1 MREKELRI
9 ALVCFGGVSL
19 AIYMHGVSKE
29 ILKLLRASS
38 ALHRI
43 TDRSQRAKASFFDA
57 VDPKDPE
64 YDTEADYFEL
74 LREIGRKVEVRV
86 IVDIIAG
93 ASAGGINAT
102 MLARALSHDLPNLPL
117 RDLWLDNAD
126 VAVLLAP
133 DARAGKWSKWF
144 LVPLIWVAAK
154 TGMFTAIKDSE
165 VLDKMSLFVRSRWFK
180 PPLDGP
186 GMAGLM
192 YDATTAMG
200 RPKSPTASLL
210 PSGQDLDLFVTL
222 TDYHGYSELVQIHD
236 PPLIYETE
244 HRHVLH
250 FKYHRRATGEVDSDF
265 DFDNAP
271 ALAFAARATSSFP
284 GIFPPAQIV
293 EMDALVARR
302 DGRWPR
308 RAEFILRNFERHLR
322 ANIDP
327 ARAPF
332 IDGAVLNNRPFR
344 EAISAIHGRS
354 AYRDVDRRLIYIDA
368 SPASVESGAQ
378 RDIPGF
384 FPTIKGA
391 LSDLPSAQ
399 PVANELAWVI
409 DFNAQVRRSKSI
421 IEGARPHV
429 SALVGDIADVPADRR
444 ITRDE
449 IRGWREEVNA
459 RVARESGFAYEGY
472 ARLKLAS
479 VCDFVTRLIMTIG
492 GAPPRSP
499 RALAIEQIV
508 NTWATHRGIVY
519 KRVEGEALNREAAAG
534 SQLTSWI
541 KAFLASEGE
550 ALKQEAA
557 PAPQLPSWVR
567 FFLAFDVDYRK
578 RRLQFMIEGQN
589 RLYRLL
595 DQDLFPGL
603 DPAVVDRL
611 KRAFYLRL
619 DVLRQREEAVF
630 FSADVHALVRKLFS
644 KEPSVE
650 EARDP
655 PFYAGIFVKDNV
667 KDLDRLIE
675 LLDKE
680 IDLNATTRDIDE
692 LLASLDPAEWH
703 PEARREVLVNYLG
716 FPFWDVLTLSVTT
729 ARDSGE
735 LHEILVDRIS
745 PQDVSALKGFE
756 GAQSLKG
763 TGFGHF
769 AGFFSRAYRENDYLL
784 GRLHAL
790 ERLVDIVC
798 DTARIEL
805 QREGFDVLALK
816 KRAFT
821 RILDAE
827 EPHLPNSK
835 ALIAAIRQRIA
846 EMRSS

>member
-1 MREKELRI
+1 LREKELRI

-29 ILKLLRASS
+29 ILKLQRASS

-43 TDRSQRAKASFFDA
+43 TDRSLRARASFFDEA
-57 VDPKDPE
+57 DPNDPE

-74 LREIGRKVEVRV
+74 LRELGRKLEIRV
-86 IVDIIAG
+86 IVDVIAG

-126 VAVLLAP
+126 VGVLLAP

-144 LVPLIWVAAK
+144 LMPFIWGAAK
-154 TGMFTAIKDSE
+154 TGLFDAVKDTE
-165 VLDKMSLFVRSRWFK
+165 VRNKLSLFVRSRWFK

-200 RPKSPTASLL
+200 RPKTPTASLL

-250 FKYHRRATGEVDSDF
+250 FKYHRRASGEVESDF

-284 GIFPPAQIV
+284 GVFPPAQIV
-293 EMDALVARR
+293 EMDALVEKRG
-302 DGRWPR
+302 GRWPR
-308 RAEFILRNFERHLR
+308 RGEFILRNFERHLR
-322 ANIDP
+322 ANVDP

-368 SPASVESGAQ
+368 NPASVTSSVQG
-378 RDIPGF
+378 DVPGF
-384 FPTIKGA
+384 FSTIKGA

-409 DFNAQVRRSKSI
+409 DCNAQIRRSKSI

-429 SALVGDIADVPADRR
+429 SALVGDIINVPADRR
-444 ITRDE
+444 MTLEE

-459 RVARESGFAYEGY
+459 RVAREAGFAYEGY

-499 RALAIEQIV
+499 RARAIEQIV

-519 KRVEGEALNREAAAG
+519 KRAEGEALNRETAA
-534 SQLTSWI
+534 
-541 KAFLASEGE
+541 
-550 ALKQEAA
+550 
-557 PAPQLPSWVR
+557 APQLPSWVK

-595 DQDLFPGL
+595 DQDRFPGL
-603 DPAVVDRL
+603 DPTVVDRL
-611 KRAFYLRL
+611 KREFYLRL
-619 DVLRQREEAVF
+619 DVLRQREEVVF
-630 FSADVHALVRKLFS
+630 FSSYVHALVRKLFS
-644 KEPSVE
+644 NEPSVE

-655 PFYAGIFVKDNV
+655 AFYARLFVKDHV
-667 KDLDRLIE
+667 RDLDRLIE
-675 LLDKE
+675 TLEKE
-680 IDLNATTRDIDE
+680 IDLNASTRDVDE

-703 PEARREVLVNYLG
+703 PEARREVVVNYLG
-716 FPFWDVLTLSVTT
+716 FPFWDVLTFSVTT
-729 ARDSGE
+729 ARDAGE

-745 PQDVSALKGFE
+745 PQDVSVLKGFE
-756 GAQSLKG
+756 GLKG
-763 TGFGHF
+763 VGFGHF

-790 ERLVDIVC
+790 ERLMDIVC
-798 DTARIEL
+798 DTVRGDL
-805 QREGFDVLALK
+805 RRDGFDLLALK
-816 KRAFT
+816 RRAFE

-835 ALIAAIRQRIA
+835 DLIAAIRRFIA
-846 EMRSS
+846 DMRPS